1 MCAIILYLTGVADRQ
16 TGRAWSNTSFCALY
30 HLNQKNTGDKTFVIR
45 LSKKLTKWIYQLFG
59 GLVRFL
65 AFGRHCSYEK
75 LRVINEFV
83 KLCEKNFLC
92 NFSEVFQS

>member
-1 MCAIILYLTGVADRQ
+1 MTKLLLEDCQ
-16 TGRAWSNTSFCALY
+16 
-30 HLNQKNTGDKTFVIR
+30 
-45 LSKKLTKWIYQLFG
+45 KKLTKWIYQLFG
-59 GLVRFL
+59 GLMRFL